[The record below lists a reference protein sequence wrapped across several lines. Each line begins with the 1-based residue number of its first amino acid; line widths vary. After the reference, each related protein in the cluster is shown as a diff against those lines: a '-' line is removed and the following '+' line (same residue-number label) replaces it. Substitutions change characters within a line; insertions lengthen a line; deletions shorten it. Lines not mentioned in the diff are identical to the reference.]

1 MDGSNHPSVLSFQSR
16 VRASITAAVARTVI
30 AAILAVSG
38 AVGIIAFYHAPLRI
52 VSPDPVRGP
61 NLAITPLWGFGVL
74 AVVLALLVL
83 PPSRTR
89 TVVRA
94 MFCTAIVVILLVLRF
109 AFETDWTYGTIW
121 SWNR

>member
-1 MDGSNHPSVLSFQSR
+1 MTGLDHPSIPSLRSR
-16 VRASITAAVARTVI
+16 VRASITAASVRTVL
-30 AAILAVSG
+30 AAMLAVSG

-61 NLAITPLWGFGVL
+61 NLAITSLWGFGVL

-94 MFCTAIVVILLVLRF
+94 MFCMAIVVILLVLRF

>member
-1 MDGSNHPSVLSFQSR
+1 MNSLDHPSIPSLRFR
-16 VRASITAAVARTVI
+16 VRASITASSARTVL
-30 AAILAVSG
+30 AAMLAVSG
-38 AVGIIAFYHAPLRI
+38 VVGIIAFYHAPLRI

-61 NLAITPLWGFGVL
+61 NLAITPFWGFGVL

-94 MFCTAIVVILLVLRF
+94 MFCMAIVVILLVLRF

>member
-1 MDGSNHPSVLSFQSR
+1 MTGLDHPSMPSFRSR
-16 VRASITAAVARTVI
+16 VRASITAAAARTVL
-30 AAILAVSG
+30 AAMLAVSS
-38 AVGIIAFYHAPLRI
+38 AVGIIAFYHAPLHI

-83 PPSRTR
+83 PPGRTR
-89 TVVRA
+89 TVARA
-94 MFCTAIVVILLVLRF
+94 MFCTAIVAILLVLRF
-109 AFETDWTYGTIW
+109 AFETDWTYSTIW